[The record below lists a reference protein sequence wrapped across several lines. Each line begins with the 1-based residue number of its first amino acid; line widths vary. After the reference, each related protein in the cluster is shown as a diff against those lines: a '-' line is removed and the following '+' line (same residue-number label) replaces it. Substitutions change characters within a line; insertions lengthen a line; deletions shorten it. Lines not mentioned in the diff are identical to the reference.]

1 MSDAALFVDGVTAG
15 YGPCDVLRGVSLS
28 VARGEIVGLL
38 GPNGVGKSTLLRVAS
53 GVLAP
58 RGGRVLVGGRD
69 LAAMA
74 PRDRA
79 RVVAVLP
86 QETAPAFPVSVLST
100 VLLGRTP
107 WHASFAFEGDDDVAA
122 ADRALRDADAAHLR
136 DRDLSQLSGG
146 ERQRVLLA
154 RALCQGGDVLLCDEP
169 TAHLDLR
176 HQSQVFGLLRRLAR
190 EGRAVVVATHDLEL
204 AAATCDRLLLVGPRG
219 IVACGTPAEVI
230 TAPHVRDAFGID
242 VTVREVAGIPRI
254 ERTLS
259 PLSSPAPVEGPSR

>member
-1 MSDAALFVDGVTAG
+1 VSDAALFVDAVTAG
-15 YGPCDVLRGVSLS
+15 YGPCDVLRDVTLA

-58 RGGRVLVGGRD
+58 RRGRVLAGGRD
-69 LAAMA
+69 VAGMA
-74 PRDRA
+74 PRERA
-79 RVVAVLP
+79 RLIAVLP
-86 QETAPAFPVSVLST
+86 QETAPAFPVSVLAT

-107 WHASFAFEGDDDVAA
+107 WHASYAFEGDDDVAA
-122 ADRALRDADAAHLR
+122 AVRALEDADAAHLR

-176 HQSQVFGLLRRLAR
+176 HQAQTFGLLRRLAR
-190 EGRAVVVATHDLEL
+190 DGRAVVVATHDLEL
-204 AAATCDRLLLVGPRG
+204 AAATCDRLLLAGPRG
-219 IVACGTPAEVI
+219 VVACGTPAAVL
-230 TAPHVRDAFGID
+230 TASHVRDAFGID
-242 VTVREVAGIPRI
+242 VTVREVMGIPRI
-254 ERTLS
+254 ERTLGTS
-259 PLSSPAPVEGPSR
+259 EGLPR